1 MEGDRNGVQPQARH
15 LELGAVER
23 QTFTTMDEQ
32 LRLLA
37 DAVERMLSELFTVR
51 ELVILS
57 PYARE
62 RSPAGQALA
71 TPATDARHTSRH
83 GTSTD
88 DSTRIRWGSIHEFKG
103 LEAPA
108 VILTDVDL
116 SKEHHRDLL
125 YVGASRA
132 TGWLVCLA
140 RDSAMALSRVSIPG
154 TRVRC
159 VRRSAIRQSTL
170 SIP

>member
-1 MEGDRNGVQPQARH
+1 
-15 LELGAVER
+15 
-23 QTFTTMDEQ
+23 MDEQ

-37 DAVERMLSELFTVR
+37 DAVERILSEPFTVR

-62 RSPAGQALA
+62 RSAAGQALA
-71 TPATDARHTSRH
+71 DPATDARLTSRL
-83 GTSTD
+83 GTVLSGSAID
-88 DSTRIRWGSIHEFKG
+88 DATRIRWGSIHEFKG

-116 SKEHHRDLL
+116 PKGYHRDLL

-132 TGWLVCLA
+132 TDRLLVLEA
-140 RDSAMALSRVSIPG
+140 G
-154 TRVRC
+154 
-159 VRRSAIRQSTL
+159 
-170 SIP
+170 